1 MKNAIITGG
10 YGTIGN
16 AIAEQLA
23 QNGFRVFIFGRS
35 DDLLRQSC
43 NNLIKKTGNTEI
55 IPFLIDLAEGTEIR
69 DLAAQWNSPIDV
81 LINNAVTAP
90 KHWQTNSD
98 GVEIQFAVNV
108 LAYFFMM
115 RFFKKF
121 MIGRD
126 DPRIINIASHW
137 SGGLQIDDIEFK
149 KRPYHNDEA
158 YRQSKQADRM
168 LTVSFAKQFKKF
180 GITVN
185 ACHPGFVDSKL
196 TRNLELGGHES
207 AEKAAKTP
215 VYLAS
220 SQEVQGISGKYFE
233 NKAAV
238 ACQFAGDRKA
248 QKELYFLCRQYH
260 ENYVSGKPSLSQL
273 QDKTAFEKK

>member
-90 KHWQTNSD
+90 KHC
-98 GVEIQFAVNV
+98 
-108 LAYFFMM
+108 
-115 RFFKKF
+115 
-121 MIGRD
+121 
-126 DPRIINIASHW
+126 
-137 SGGLQIDDIEFK
+137 
-149 KRPYHNDEA
+149 RPIPMA
-158 YRQSKQADRM
+158 
-168 LTVSFAKQFKKF
+168 L
-180 GITVN
+180 
-185 ACHPGFVDSKL
+185 
-196 TRNLELGGHES
+196 
-207 AEKAAKTP
+207 
-215 VYLAS
+215 
-220 SQEVQGISGKYFE
+220 KY
-233 NKAAV
+233 
-238 ACQFAGDRKA
+238 
-248 QKELYFLCRQYH
+248 
-260 ENYVSGKPSLSQL
+260 SLL
-273 QDKTAFEKK
+273 